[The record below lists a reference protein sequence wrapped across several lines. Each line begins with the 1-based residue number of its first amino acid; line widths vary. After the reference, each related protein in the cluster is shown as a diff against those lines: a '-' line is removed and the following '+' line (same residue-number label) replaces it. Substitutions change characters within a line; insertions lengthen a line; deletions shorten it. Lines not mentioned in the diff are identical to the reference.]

1 MHSVV
6 AVVGSRIEAEMVVC
20 LLEEHGIRAAVSADD
35 AGGMR
40 PDLAV
45 QGVRVLVAAE
55 DAADARDVLGA
66 DAAPPPPRKP
76 LNGFQRWVV
85 DLLSRRRVW

>member
-6 AVVGSRIEAEMVVC
+6 AVVGSRIEAEIVVG
-20 LLEEHGIRAAVSADD
+20 LLEEHGIRARVSADD

-45 QGVRVLVAAE
+45 QGVRVLVDAE
-55 DAADARDVLGA
+55 DAADAQDIIGA
-66 DAAPPPPRKP
+66 GAVPPTPRKP
-76 LNGFQRWVV
+76 LNKFQRWVV